1 MADWIRATARGSGA
15 LVLINLDGVSALAA
29 ADGGSSITLPS
40 GGSLAV
46 NEPPEELIVQISVR
60 RHA

>member
-1 MADWIRATARGSGA
+1 
-15 LVLINLDGVSALAA
+15 VLINLDGVSALAA